1 MKKTVSINLNG
12 QIFNVEENGYE
23 ILKNYLV
30 SITKYFSNYA
40 GSKEIL
46 ADIEGRIAEKFYENM
61 VKGGTQVITKNNVES
76 LIASMGTTADFEA
89 VREENDLIEKE
100 EIEVKQNEIA
110 KSFETKTANE
120 QLSSESSI
128 KKLYRD
134 GKQKSIAGVASGMAH
149 YFKIDVI
156 WVRLAFICAVLL
168 VPIWANFNLEFLS
181 GISIILYMACWVAFP
196 IKNDF
201 EENTNII
208 KLYRDPKNKVM
219 AGVASGIS
227 NYLNIDISL
236 VRLGF
241 ILTTFL
247 FGIGILL
254 YLAFW
259 VVTPFANS
267 ITQKMQMKGE
277 AITINNIEKAVAASS
292 QVKENDESAL
302 SKLLLFPFRAIGA
315 VINAILPIF
324 KSFGSIIRVIFGITI
339 TFISIISQFSI
350 VASLVALLGV
360 FGYSNIHLGDLPVQ
374 NLMDEFPKN
383 GIFMAFFVLIIP
395 FFALGYLGFSIIM
408 NKNYFNKNGV
418 ITLGAIWLIS
428 TFALGSTVGNLVR
441 NFRAEE
447 SITTEQILPISKGNL
462 TIMRDDEEKRHNNF
476 KNINIRFVPSADNV
490 FRIVKKVT
498 CNGST
503 EKEALENAN
512 KLSFKTSFKND
523 SILFIP
529 RTIILAE
536 NERFRNQHVEIFIQ
550 IPKGRIINIE
560 ENMRFDNNMN
570 DIFEDGEIL
579 KNENFVDKEFYRYKM
594 GEEGLENVNDK
605 YKAELDNNTGSFSQN
620 VPVDMFN
627 SINVNGEEAEVTVNY
642 GEEQKIEI
650 FADSKNTLADLKS
663 NIEVE
668 DNNLKI
674 ENYNNGKPKIII
686 TTPFLRNIKLGGS
699 IKIIVDSK
707 GNKFKELNVN
717 LEGDTELVW
726 TGNIEKLNLNTNEN
740 SIFVME
746 NSIIE
751 KLNLETWQQSSVK
764 IKQANKANI
773 LMHNSS
779 KVEFLNK
786 PQSIN
791 SKKESEEAQLIIPEK

>member
-40 GSKEIL
+40 GSKDIL

-61 VKGGTQVITKNNVES
+61 VKGGTQAISKDNVET

-100 EIEVKQNEIA
+100 EIEIEQDETA
-110 KSFETKTANE
+110 KSFETKIPVE
-120 QLSSESSI
+120 QPFSESFV

-134 GKQKSIAGVASGMAH
+134 GKQKSIAGVASGLAH
-149 YFKIDVI
+149 YFKIDFI
-156 WVRLAFICAVLL
+156 WVRLAFICSVLL
-168 VPIWANFNLEFLS
+168 VPVWANLNLEFLG
-181 GISIILYMACWVAFP
+181 GISIILYVACWIAFP

-201 EENTNII
+201 EENTNIV

-247 FGIGILL
+247 FGIGIIL

-292 QVKENDESAL
+292 KNTMNDESTL
-302 SKLLLFPFRAIGA
+302 SKLLLFPFRVIGA

-324 KSFGSIIRVIFGITI
+324 KSFGAVLRVIFGGTL
-339 TFISIISQFSI
+339 TFTSIVAMFSI
-350 VASLVALLGV
+350 VVSLVALLGV
-360 FGYSNIHLGDLPVQ
+360 FGYSNVQLGDLPVQ
-374 NLMDEFPKN
+374 NIMDEFPKN
-383 GIFMAFFVLIIP
+383 GIFMAFFVVIIP
-395 FFALGYLGFSIIM
+395 FLALGYLGFSIIM

-428 TFALGSTVGNLVR
+428 TFALGSTLGKFVR
-441 NFRAEE
+441 NFRTEQ
-447 SITTEQILPISKGNL
+447 SITTEQVLPINNGNL
-462 TIMRDDEEKRHNNF
+462 TIMKDDERTRHNNF
-476 KNINIRFVPSADNV
+476 NNINIRFVPSADNV

-503 EKEALENAN
+503 EKEAKENAN
-512 KLSFKTSFKND
+512 KLSFITSVKKD
-523 SILFIP
+523 SILIIP

-550 IPKGRIINIE
+550 IPKGRIVNIE
-560 ENMRFDNNMN
+560 ENMRFNNNMN
-570 DIFEDGEIL
+570 DIFEDGEIF
-579 KNENFVDKEFYRYKM
+579 KNESFIDQEFYKYKM
-594 GEEGLENVNDK
+594 GNEGLENVNDK
-605 YKAELDNNTGSFSQN
+605 YKAEMDKNSGSFSQF
-620 VPVDMFN
+620 VPVEMFN
-627 SINVNGEEAEVTVNY
+627 SIATLGEAEVTVNY

-650 FADSKNTLADLKS
+650 FADSKNALADLKA
-663 NIEVE
+663 NIEVQ
-668 DNNLKI
+668 DNNLTI
-674 ENYNNGKPKIII
+674 ENYNNGKAKILI
-686 TTPFLRNIKLGGS
+686 TTPFLRNVKLDNS
-699 IKIIVDSK
+699 IKMTVDSK
-707 GNKFKELNVN
+707 GGRYKELNIN

-726 TGNIEKLNLNTNEN
+726 TGNIEKLNLKTGEN
-740 SIFVME
+740 SIFVLE

-764 IKQANKANI
+764 IKQAKKANI
-773 LMHNSS
+773 LMHGRS
-779 KVEFLNK
+779 KVEFLDK
-786 PQSIN
+786 PHAIN
-791 SKKESEEAQLIIPEK
+791 SKKENKEAQLIIPEK